1 MALGGIDLNLLV
13 ILQALL
19 EEGNVTRAGVR
30 LGMPQP
36 AVSNALARLRRH
48 YRDELL
54 LRVGKGYDLTPLARS
69 LLPSV
74 QEATRL
80 IGQTFFPG
88 QAGHPPVGDRV
99 FTICLS
105 DYSIAVLGEPLLRRV
120 HELAPDAGI
129 QLRLATREVTDGDRG
144 LLGYDLLIGP
154 PRLQS
159 AGQPEVIM
167 RDRLVYIAD
176 PANPRLRDG
185 RLTVEDLAAL
195 PHAIARL
202 PGSGSDPAATALLG
216 HGITPNVVLTTAGWL
231 PLPFLVAGTDLVA
244 AIPERLARR
253 TGMAAGVTIVE
264 PPFGIIELVE
274 MAWWHPLHATDPA
287 LTWLR
292 GIVTEVAASLS
303 PVLSLPGQRRPGEA
317 PRARPDTA
325 HDRGL
330 DAGAGAGQEVRAG
343 TTFSVK
349 SARAARS

>member
-13 ILQALL
+13 VLQALL

-36 AVSNALARLRRH
+36 AVSNALGRLRRH

-54 LRVGKGYDLTPLARS
+54 VRAGNGYDLTPLARS

-74 QEATRL
+74 QESTRL
-80 IGQTFFPG
+80 IGRTFSPG
-88 QAGHPPVGDRV
+88 QAGQPPVGDRM

-105 DYSIAVLGEPLLRRV
+105 DYSMTVLGEPLLRRV
-120 HELAPDAGI
+120 HDLAPGARI
-129 QLRLATREVTDGDRG
+129 QLRLATRELADADRG

-167 RDRLVYIAD
+167 RDRLVYVAD
-176 PANPRLRDG
+176 PGNPRLREG

-195 PHAIARL
+195 PHAAARF
-202 PGSGSDPAATALLG
+202 PDPGSDPAGMALLRR
-216 HGITPNVVLTTAGWL
+216 GISPNVVLTTGGWL

-244 AIPERLARR
+244 AVPERLARR
-253 TGMAAGVTIVE
+253 TGAAAGVTLVE
-264 PPFGIIELVE
+264 PPFGVIELVE
-274 MAWWHPLHATDPA
+274 AAWWHPLHATDLA

-292 GIVTEVAASLS
+292 GVVAEVAAALP
-303 PVLSLPGQRRPGEA
+303 PVLSLPGQRRSQ
-317 PRARPDTA
+317 
-325 HDRGL
+325 
-330 DAGAGAGQEVRAG
+330 DAG
-343 TTFSVK
+343 
-349 SARAARS
+349 

>member
-54 LRVGKGYDLTPLARS
+54 LRAGNGYDLTPLARS
-69 LLPSV
+69 LLPAV
-74 QEATRL
+74 QESTRL
-80 IGQTFFPG
+80 IGRTFSPG
-88 QAGHPPVGDRV
+88 QAGQPPVGHRV

-105 DYSIAVLGEPLLRRV
+105 DYSMTVLGEPLLRRV
-120 HELAPDAGI
+120 HDLAPDARI
-129 QLRLATREVTDGDRG
+129 QFRLATRELTDGDRG

-167 RDRLVYIAD
+167 RDRLVYVAD

-185 RLTVEDLAAL
+185 RLTAEDLAAL
-195 PHAIARL
+195 PHAAARF
-202 PGSGSDPAATALLG
+202 PDQGSDPAGMALLRR
-216 HGITPNVVLTTAGWL
+216 GISPNVVITTGGWL
-231 PLPFLVAGTDLVA
+231 PLPFLIAGTDLVA

-253 TGMAAGVTIVE
+253 TGAAAGVTLVE

-274 MAWWHPLHATDPA
+274 AAWWHPLHATDLA

-292 GIVTEVAASLS
+292 GIVAGIAAALP
-303 PVLSLPGQRRPGEA
+303 PVLSLPGQRPPG
-317 PRARPDTA
+317 
-325 HDRGL
+325 
-330 DAGAGAGQEVRAG
+330 DAI
-343 TTFSVK
+343 
-349 SARAARS
+349 

>member
-54 LRVGKGYDLTPLARS
+54 LRAGNGYDLTPLARS

-74 QEATRL
+74 QESTRL
-80 IGQTFFPG
+80 IGQAFSPG
-88 QAGHPPVGDRV
+88 QAVQPPLSGRM

-105 DYSIAVLGEPLLRRV
+105 DYSMTVLGEPLLRRV
-120 HELAPDAGI
+120 HDLAPDASI
-129 QLRLATREVTDGDRG
+129 KLRLATRELADGDRG

-154 PRLQS
+154 PRLQA
-159 AGQPEVIM
+159 AGEPEVIM
-167 RDRLVYIAD
+167 RDRLVYVAD

-185 RLTVEDLAAL
+185 RLTAEDLAAL
-195 PHAIARL
+195 PHAAARF
-202 PGSGSDPAATALLG
+202 PGPGSDPAAMALLLR
-216 HGITPNVVLTTAGWL
+216 GISPNVVLTTGGWL

-253 TGMAAGVTIVE
+253 TGAAAGVTIVE
-264 PPFGIIELVE
+264 PPFGILELVE
-274 MAWWHPLHATDPA
+274 AAWWHPLYATDLA

-292 GIVTEVAASLS
+292 AIVTEVAASLP
-303 PVLSLPGQRRPGEA
+303 PVLSLPGQRRPG
-317 PRARPDTA
+317 
-325 HDRGL
+325 
-330 DAGAGAGQEVRAG
+330 DA
-343 TTFSVK
+343 T
-349 SARAARS
+349 

>member
-54 LRVGKGYDLTPLARS
+54 LRSGNGYDLTPLARS

-74 QEATRL
+74 QESTRL

-88 QAGHPPVGDRV
+88 QAGQPPVGDRV

-105 DYSIAVLGEPLLRRV
+105 DYSMTVLGEPLLRRV
-120 HELAPDAGI
+120 HDLAPDASI
-129 QLRLATREVTDGDRG
+129 QLRLAARELAGGDRG

-154 PRLQS
+154 LRLAS

-167 RDRLVYIAD
+167 RDRLVYVAD
-176 PANPRLRDG
+176 PANPRLRAGADG
-185 RLTVEDLAAL
+185 GWRLTAEDLAAL
-195 PHAIARL
+195 PHAAARFPD
-202 PGSGSDPAATALLG
+202 PGFDPAAMALLRG
-216 HGITPNVVLTTAGWL
+216 GITANVVLTTGGWL

-244 AIPERLARR
+244 AVPERLARR
-253 TGMAAGVTIVE
+253 TGAAAGVTIVE
-264 PPFGIIELVE
+264 PPFGMIELVE
-274 MAWWHPLHATDPA
+274 AAWWHPLHVTDLA

-292 GIVTEVAASLS
+292 GIVAEIAASLP
-303 PVLSLPGQRRPGEA
+303 PVLSLPGQRPPG
-317 PRARPDTA
+317 
-325 HDRGL
+325 
-330 DAGAGAGQEVRAG
+330 DA
-343 TTFSVK
+343 T
-349 SARAARS
+349 

>member
-1 MALGGIDLNLLV
+1 MALGGIDLNLLI

-54 LRVGKGYDLTPLARS
+54 LRSGNGYDLTPLARS

-74 QEATRL
+74 QESTQL

-88 QAGHPPVGDRV
+88 QAGQRPVGDRM

-105 DYSIAVLGEPLLRRV
+105 DYSMTVLGEPLLRRV
-120 HELAPDAGI
+120 HDLAPDASI
-129 QLRLATREVTDGDRG
+129 QLRLATRELADGDRV

-154 PRLQS
+154 LRPVS
-159 AGQPEVIM
+159 AGQPEMIM
-167 RDRLVYIAD
+167 RDRLVYVAD

-185 RLTVEDLAAL
+185 RLTAEDVAAL
-195 PHAIARL
+195 PHAAARF
-202 PGSGSDPAATALLG
+202 PDPGSDPAAIALLRR
-216 HGITPNVVLTTAGWL
+216 GIAANVVLTTGGWL

-244 AIPERLARR
+244 AVPERLARR
-253 TGMAAGVTIVE
+253 TAAAAGVTIVE
-264 PPFGIIELVE
+264 PPFDMIELVE
-274 MAWWHPLHATDPA
+274 AAWWHPLHTTDPA

-292 GIVTEVAASLS
+292 GIVAEIAASLP
-303 PVLSLPGQRRPGEA
+303 PVLSLPGQRPPG
-317 PRARPDTA
+317 
-325 HDRGL
+325 
-330 DAGAGAGQEVRAG
+330 DA
-343 TTFSVK
+343 T
-349 SARAARS
+349 